1 MADLPTS
8 SSRQSVLAHTDMF
21 PDYPHAGI
29 NYLCLHRI
37 LKTPAI
43 VKTITEAI
51 ADRFRGIGVTTI
63 VGMESQGFI
72 FGPLVAQSLGV
83 GFVQARKPG
92 KMPGVTVRASYD
104 NEYAKDA
111 LEIQRSMI
119 DASDR
124 VLIVDDFLATGGTA
138 LATRGLIESLGGK
151 VVGFAFVGERKT
163 LPGRAVLEKT
173 GLPVFIYESFD

>member
-1 MADLPTS
+1 MAVVN
-8 SSRQSVLAHTDMF
+8 RQSVLAHTDMF
-21 PDYPHAGI
+21 PDWPHAGI

-37 LKTPAI
+37 LKTPSA
-43 VKTITEAI
+43 VKMITDAI
-51 ADRFRGIGVTTI
+51 AERFRGANVTTV

-72 FGPLVAQSLGV
+72 FGPLVAQALNV

-104 NEYAKDA
+104 NEYAKDS
-111 LEIQRSMI
+111 LEIQRTMI
-119 DASDR
+119 NAGDT

-138 LATRGLIESLGGK
+138 IATRGLVEQLGGK
-151 VVGFAFVGERKT
+151 VVGYAFVGERKT
-163 LPGRAVLEKT
+163 LPGRANLEAT